1 MDQAVSEVSYHGP
14 LTTDHGQHSRMQHM
28 QENQQTEGKINRE
41 HWLQEEEHLAQ
52 RIQQAVNPGGERAIA
67 RLAKQGKK
75 PVRELVQALIDP
87 DTDFFELGVIAG
99 FGMDYPGGV
108 RDVPSGGLV
117 TGLGKIHGNW
127 SMIFANDSRVKA
139 GTYFPITLKKHMRAQ
154 AIAEQC
160 GLNCVYIADSGG
172 AFLPMQADVFP
183 DDGHFGSMFY
193 NMARMSS
200 MGLKQITL
208 STGGNT
214 AGGAYIVFMADE
226 AVMIEDLAYS
236 FLGGPPLV
244 KAAIG
249 EVIDADALG
258 GAMVH
263 ARISGGADHICK
275 DQLEGIERVRDILS
289 QEQPQEIHC
298 RRWEEVPPA
307 VSEENIY
314 ELMPAR
320 VYQAIDVARI
330 IECFADGVGL
340 RRYKGD
346 YAPGRGDKIITGK
359 IRIKGIPVGV
369 VAANDSGIIFVE
381 AARKATEFIVRCSME
396 RMPLLFVQNSPG
408 YMVGSE
414 AEQSGI
420 GKYGAD
426 MVRAVSNARV
436 PRIQLV
442 IGPDNGAA
450 NYGMCGRA
458 YRPHFLFSTM
468 RARTSVMSGR
478 SAAEVLLSL
487 EQRKRQTEG
496 QKMSEAEAVSFRDEL
511 LKKYEFEAHPF
522 YCGARLFN
530 DRVLFFRE
538 IRDALAVA
546 LEISL
551 LRPISDSTFGNFRF

>member
-1 MDQAVSEVSYHGP
+1 MPDEKS
-14 LTTDHGQHSRMQHM
+14 
-28 QENQQTEGKINRE
+28 NQQKVNRE
-41 HWLQEEEHLAQ
+41 HWLKEEEHLAQ
-52 RIQQAVNPGGERAIA
+52 RVLQAMNPGGEEAIA
-67 RLAKQGKK
+67 RLAKQGKR
-75 PVRELVQALIDP
+75 PVRELIQALVDKG
-87 DTDFFELGVIAG
+87 TDFFELGMIAG
-99 FGMDYPGGV
+99 FGMDYPAGV
-108 RDVPSGGLV
+108 RDVPCAGLV

-127 SMIFANDSRVKA
+127 CMIFANDSRVKA

-154 AIAEQC
+154 AIAEQV
-160 GLNCVYIADSGG
+160 GLNCVHIADSGG

-183 DDGHFGSMFY
+183 DDGQFGSMFY
-193 NMARMSS
+193 NMARMSA

-226 AVMIEDLAYS
+226 AAMIETLAYS

-249 EVIDADALG
+249 EVVEAEALG
-258 GAMVH
+258 GAEVH
-263 ARISGGADHICK
+263 AQISGGADHICK
-275 DQLEGIERVRDILS
+275 DQLEGIQKVREILS
-289 QEQPQEIHC
+289 QETPQRLHC
-298 RRWEEVPPA
+298 QRWEEIPPA
-307 VSEENIY
+307 VEEEKIY
-314 ELMPAR
+314 ELMPAGIH
-320 VYQAIDVARI
+320 QAIDVCSI

-340 RRYKGD
+340 KEFKRD
-346 YAPGRGDKIITGK
+346 YAPGRGDKIVTGK
-359 IRIKGIPVGV
+359 IRLKGIPVGV

-381 AARKATEFIVRCSME
+381 AARKATEFIIRCSME
-396 RMPLLFVQNSPG
+396 KVPLLFVQNSPG

-414 AEQSGI
+414 AEHRGI

-426 MVRAVSNARV
+426 MVRAVSNAKV
-436 PRIQLV
+436 PRFQLV

-487 EQRKRQTEG
+487 EQRKRKSQG
-496 QKMSEAEAVSFRDEL
+496 QEMTDEQAASFRKEL
-511 LKKYEFEAHPF
+511 LKKYELEAHPF

-530 DRVLFFRE
+530 DRVLFLRE
-538 IRDALAVA
+538 IRQALALA
-546 LEISL
+546 LEVSL
-551 LRPISDSTFGNFRF
+551 LKPIPESTFGNFRF